1 MPCVVTTWF
10 YGSISTAMEVL
21 IQSVSELFFALW
33 NVVYALLVLLLPW
46 TPLAAWIVFWLF
58 AVSWISLRKVMLSG
72 GFIGVVLLGLVI
84 ALVWGVVA
92 PPEGGSHFI
101 LGLTLSNFVGK
112 IVYVTAL
119 FCIMF
124 LCGSLQ
130 LAGCCGECCRFEDD
144 EPVVHV
150 PQGGAA
156 H

>member
-1 MPCVVTTWF
+1 
-10 YGSISTAMEVL
+10 MEVL
-21 IQSVSELFFALW
+21 IQSLSELFFALW

-58 AVSWISLRKVMLSG
+58 AVNWISLRKVMLSG
-72 GFIGVVLLGLVI
+72 GFIGVVLLGLVT

-144 EPVVHV
+144 EPVVHA
-150 PQGGAA
+150 PPGAA
-156 H
+156 AH